1 VSSVAADRLIRKRRG
16 RLGPIH
22 EAQRRHVVVV
32 GSHADNHAL
41 AAVSARPRS
50 AFTYISAL
58 SLASPASETRHPW
71 RGCEDR
77 AYICACRSTDPLYI
91 VRTAQNHLL
100 VRWIRQTGSHRH
112 AKRSEMHF
120 ARRTWHFVPHNH
132 AAPRSPYS
140 LDTVA
145 TEPPP
150 SSAPLLQQPPPCIPH
165 SAYVIILHSQS

>member
-50 AFTYISAL
+50 AFTYMSTL

-77 AYICACRSTDPLYI
+77 AYICAYRSTDPRYI
-91 VRTAQNHLL
+91 VLRKTTCSCDGSDKPVRT
-100 VRWIRQTGSHRH
+100 G
-112 AKRSEMHF
+112 M
-120 ARRTWHFVPHNH
+120 RRD
-132 AAPRSPYS
+132 PRSIHHI
-140 LDTVA
+140 TTKNMA
-145 TEPPP
+145 FC
-150 SSAPLLQQPPPCIPH
+150 SSQPHCTKVTLLT
-165 SAYVIILHSQS
+165 